1 MLLINFASQ
10 ALLYL
15 CLSVLTGSFILF
27 LVPPSRK
34 PNIVV
39 PKGVLVGAIAGIV
52 VFSFIPVLKLVFYM
66 MDFME
71 LRNIFLTV
79 VTTFEVGKAWLF
91 TFIVAVLFIMYI
103 FLFDIYKHSYIG
115 IVFTLLF
122 ILSLGWSGHTASL
135 DPVKGF
141 IAHSLHA
148 IVVSIWV
155 GILFIVSWFSKNDE
169 HWLCFL
175 KWFTPVAIVCFV
187 STMISGLTLMNFV
200 MDFQDYSSSWQLPYG
215 QALLMKHILIL
226 PLLLIAFFNGFF
238 VKKKITL
245 NPAFNP
251 IPWARAESI
260 LILLIFTATA
270 ILGEQPPPYE
280 TAVLMKGLVSQL

>member
-10 ALLYL
+10 AVLYL
-15 CLSVLTGSFILF
+15 CLSVLAGSFILF

-66 MDFME
+66 MDIME

-79 VTTFEVGKAWLF
+79 ITTFEVGKAWLF
-91 TFIVAVLFIMYI
+91 TSIIAVLFIMYI
-103 FLFDIYKHSYIG
+103 FLFDIYKYSYIG
-115 IVFTLLF
+115 ILFTLLF
-122 ILSLGWSGHTASL
+122 ILGLGWSSHTASL

-155 GILFIVSWFSKNDE
+155 GILFIVSWFSKTDE
-169 HWLCFL
+169 HWLGFL

-226 PLLLIAFFNGFF
+226 PLLLFAFFNSYY
-238 VKKKITL
+238 VKKKMEH
-245 NPAFNP
+245 NPSFKP

-260 LILLIFTATA
+260 LILLIFAATA